1 MLTTSRVR
9 LPSTLSM
16 TSATCSGEAVVNE
29 QWDNGEVLKH
39 ALKKW
44 QFDLKRVLGHMRG
57 VVDSDEPGISQKLHR
72 ADIDRDIAQ
81 WRGEGA

>member
-16 TSATCSGEAVVNE
+16 TSATCSGE

-44 QFDLKRVLGHMRG
+44 QFDLKRVLRHMRA
-57 VVDSDEPGISQKLHR
+57 VALP
-72 ADIDRDIAQ
+72 
-81 WRGEGA
+81 

>member
-9 LPSTLSM
+9 LPSTVSM
-16 TSATCSGEAVVNE
+16 TSRHLFRRSCVNE

-44 QFDLKRVLGHMRG
+44 QFDLERVLGRMRG
-57 VVDSDEPGISQKLHR
+57 VVDSDEPGISQSLHCT
-72 ADIDRDIAQ
+72 DIDRDIAQ
-81 WRGEGA
+81 WRGEGE